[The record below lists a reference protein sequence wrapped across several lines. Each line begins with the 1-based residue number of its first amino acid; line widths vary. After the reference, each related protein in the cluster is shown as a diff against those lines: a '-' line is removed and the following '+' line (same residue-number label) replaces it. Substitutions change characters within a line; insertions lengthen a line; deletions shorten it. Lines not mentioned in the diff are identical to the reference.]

1 MDNMHGDKFST
12 PYQVLYIIAAL
23 TIAIAGMR
31 ASISIL
37 VPM

>member
-1 MDNMHGDKFST
+1 MPGEKFST

-23 TIAIAGMR
+23 TIVIAGMR